1 MDVNVGTHPPIIAK
15 LCAIDKQHFAPAFA
29 EICDMGA
36 KSINT
41 VLADNLRRYMSER
54 WTNSSLAKASGVA
67 ESTIRNYLS
76 PGKRTPSSSGKEG
89 SAKLTELAKIAA
101 VLEVQV
107 SDLVAESGNEAAP
120 NTAAGSRA
128 SLGSAVATLASALDS
143 MGDLERSRA
152 ASLLDRLAHAPDSKR
167 VRDALLAELR
177 AARREAISSGDG
189 ERVDQLEEAADA
201 IKDELKDIKA
211 AANKP
216 DPVPAQ
222 PQQIDSNLQAWL
234 DKNEWFGVDTRTT
247 GIANGLGESIR
258 RENPG
263 LQGQAFLDK
272 LDEELAATL
281 PHKFG
286 KTKKIGRAHV

>member
-1 MDVNVGTHPPIIAK
+1 
-15 LCAIDKQHFAPAFA
+15 
-29 EICDMGA
+29 MGA

-152 ASLLDRLAHAPDSKR
+152 ASLLDRLAPAP
-167 VRDALLAELR
+167 E
-177 AARREAISSGDG
+177 
-189 ERVDQLEEAADA
+189 
-201 IKDELKDIKA
+201 
-211 AANKP
+211 
-216 DPVPAQ
+216 
-222 PQQIDSNLQAWL
+222 
-234 DKNEWFGVDTRTT
+234 
-247 GIANGLGESIR
+247 
-258 RENPG
+258 
-263 LQGQAFLDK
+263 
-272 LDEELAATL
+272 
-281 PHKFG
+281 
-286 KTKKIGRAHV
+286 IGRAHV